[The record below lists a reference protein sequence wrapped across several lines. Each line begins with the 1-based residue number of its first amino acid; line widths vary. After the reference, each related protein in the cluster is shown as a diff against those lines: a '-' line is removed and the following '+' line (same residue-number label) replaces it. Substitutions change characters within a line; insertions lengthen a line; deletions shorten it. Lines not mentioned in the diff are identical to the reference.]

1 MNRVEAGMCF
11 PGFGT
16 ASVSSA
22 YVPQGTM
29 TMEGF
34 FPSQGHPLLARDR
47 VYNFPTTISQAM
59 CWLNC
64 FPNKTPGLAPGGQSI
79 PPFSRLPFAAC
90 PQLGEHTPSYLQG
103 FCSLFDI
110 TCLQSKQNVPS
121 NTHHAK
127 FINEGNHPGG
137 PTQETLGTCQRKLF
151 KHSTRQIIH
160 NDISHNEVKIIFSFW
175 PFQPLLWTAD
185 RNYFLTLLP
194 EQRSVQSGVYLF
206 NMMISSST
214 SRQQIVGGVNKG
226 SLKGGL
232 KRLFVEGKCKVCG
245 SQEERPKWLL

>member
-1 MNRVEAGMCF
+1 MVRAFPRF
-11 PGFGT
+11 PGF
-16 ASVSSA
+16 
-22 YVPQGTM
+22 
-29 TMEGF
+29 
-34 FPSQGHPLLARDR
+34 
-47 VYNFPTTISQAM
+47 
-59 CWLNC
+59 
-64 FPNKTPGLAPGGQSI
+64 
-79 PPFSRLPFAAC
+79 PPRLPPTWGA
-90 PQLGEHTPSYLQG
+90 PPPSYLQG
-103 FCSLFDI
+103 FCSLFNI
-110 TCLQSKQNVPS
+110 TFLQSRQNVPS

-137 PTQETLGTCQRKLF
+137 STQETLGTCQRKLF

-214 SRQQIVGGVNKG
+214 SRQQIVGGFNKG